1 MISRQEVGS
10 GAFLFTYAKFFW
22 SHLFKKSLK
31 TSKTS
36 PILNGCRTLA
46 VSVVLEI
53 NVYLMKNLF
62 LLQKSSYLWRHW
74 IFKVKSW
81 RKLFARLDKLEVFV
95 QLFVI
100 MNETLS
106 TLGHRYVRQSRQYD
120 RQNHQYGRHNHHKS
134 TICSTNSSVGF
145 RQKHKHVH
153 KTRDKNHR

>member
-1 MISRQEVGS
+1 MLHKECNLLISRQEVGS

-62 LLQKSSYLWRHW
+62 FVTE
-74 IFKVKSW
+74 IF
-81 RKLFARLDKLEVFV
+81 
-95 QLFVI
+95 LFVK
-100 MNETLS
+100 TLNF
-106 TLGHRYVRQSRQYD
+106 QS
-120 RQNHQYGRHNHHKS
+120 
-134 TICSTNSSVGF
+134 
-145 RQKHKHVH
+145 
-153 KTRDKNHR
+153 